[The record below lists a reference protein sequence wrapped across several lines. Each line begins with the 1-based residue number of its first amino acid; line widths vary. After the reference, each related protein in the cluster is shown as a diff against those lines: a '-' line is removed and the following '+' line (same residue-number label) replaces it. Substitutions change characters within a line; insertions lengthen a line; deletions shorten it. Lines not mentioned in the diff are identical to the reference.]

1 MQRRYD
7 EIYDAVVIGAGHAG
21 VEACL
26 ALARLGLKT
35 LVVTLSLDAI
45 SFMACNPAIGG
56 TAKGHLVREVDALG
70 GQMGI
75 SADHNLLQIRML
87 NTGKGAA
94 VQWRLLNPWVLET
107 VFSTS
112 PTRCP
117 ADRCR
122 GWP

>member
-56 TAKGHLVREVDALG
+56 PAKGPLVRELAPLG
-70 GQMGI
+70 GQMGMI
-75 SADHNLLQIRML
+75 AQHNLLPKRTPHTCKCAPVQAF
-87 NTGKGAA
+87 KGPEDESGYP
-94 VQWRLLNPWVLET
+94 L
-107 VFSTS
+107 
-112 PTRCP
+112 
-117 ADRCR
+117 
-122 GWP
+122 

>member
-1 MQRRYD
+1 MQRKYD

-56 TAKGHLVREVDALG
+56 TAKGHLVREVDGTWLRSWLPKLWLLTRKRVLLSRRKR
-70 GQMGI
+70 I
-75 SADHNLLQIRML
+75 SIVWQKR
-87 NTGKGAA
+87 TE
-94 VQWRLLNPWVLET
+94 RLHISDFNEE
-107 VFSTS
+107 
-112 PTRCP
+112 
-117 ADRCR
+117 
-122 GWP
+122 